1 MAEIF
6 MGARYRQH
14 SRGATGGWDVGGR
27 CTFGGPDEFGIRGP
41 FEGWNRERIDRA
53 ERVSLPGAAGLA
65 AAFPGATSY
74 APAGALPRLSRKSP
88 DVAYRPA
95 SDLIETIHPRVTF
108 LVPEGM
114 KARRTRSLLSE
125 GSQ

>member
-65 AAFPGATSY
+65 V
-74 APAGALPRLSRKSP
+74 ALPRRNELRAGWRIASP
-88 DVAYRPA
+88 IQKVARCSLPPRLRP
-95 SDLIETIHPRVTF
+95 D
-108 LVPEGM
+108 
-114 KARRTRSLLSE
+114 
-125 GSQ
+125 